1 MRTFGIIGYPL
12 AQSFSKKYFTEKFQR
27 ENIPDA
33 EYKTFPL
40 ETINQFPGLFVGE
53 KNICGLS
60 VTIPYK
66 EKVIP
71 YLDSL
76 SPEAQEIKAVNCIK
90 VSEGKRTGFNT
101 DIFGFKNS
109 LVPLL
114 QKQHQK
120 ALIFGSGGASK
131 AVAHV
136 LKKLT
141 IGFKI
146 VSRKKTIEAL
156 SYEDVT
162 VQILSEHFLLI
173 NTTPLGMFPDV
184 AGSVPIPYHALTP
197 QHLLYDLIYKPDET
211 EFLRKGKEA
220 GALIKNGYEMLILQ
234 AEKSWEIWTSK

>member
-27 ENIPDA
+27 ENISDA
-33 EYKTFPL
+33 VYKTFPL
-40 ETINQFPGLFVGE
+40 ETINEFPGLFLHE

-66 EKVIP
+66 EKIIS

-90 VSEGKRTGFNT
+90 IFEGKRTGFNT

-114 QKQHQK
+114 QKQHHK

-131 AVAHV
+131 AVAYV
-136 LKKLT
+136 LKKLSLD
-141 IGFKI
+141 FKV
-146 VSRKKTIEAL
+146 VSRKKTNGL
-156 SYEDVT
+156 TYEEIT
-162 VQILSEHFLLI
+162 PQMLSEYFLLI

-184 AGSVPIPYHALTP
+184 NGSVNIPYHLLTP
-197 QHLLYDLIYKPDET
+197 RHLLYDLIYKPQQT

-220 GALIKNGYEMLILQ
+220 GSQIKNGYEMLILQ
-234 AEKSWEIWTSK
+234 AEKSWEIWNSK